1 MKLNALFVF
10 LALLCFHPAR
20 AIPDQEPD
28 VTAQVAELL
37 DGVADGHP
45 ALERFTERG
54 ATYLAAPGLQ
64 AAMKGCAR
72 PFQLELLSRNVFGED
87 RLYVYRAKCQPQSLR
102 IAIDFNKAAR
112 VNRLELA
119 AER

>member
-1 MKLNALFVF
+1 MKLNVLFVF
-10 LALLCFHPAR
+10 LALLCYQPAQ

-28 VTAQVAELL
+28 VTAQVAVILE
-37 DGVADGHP
+37 GVADGTP
-45 ALERFTERG
+45 AQERFTERG

-64 AAMKGCAR
+64 AAFRSCSR

-87 RLYVYRAKCQPQSLR
+87 RLYVYRAKCQPQPLR

-119 AER
+119 PER

>member
-1 MKLNALFVF
+1 MKLNVLFVF
-10 LALLCFHPAR
+10 LALLCYQAAG
-20 AIPDQEPD
+20 AIPDQEPE

-37 DGVADGHP
+37 EGVADGKS
-45 ALERFTERG
+45 AQERFTERG

-64 AAMKGCAR
+64 EAMKGCTR

-87 RLYVYRAKCQPQSLR
+87 RLYVYRAKCQPRSLR

-112 VNRLELA
+112 VNRLEVA
-119 AER
+119 GER